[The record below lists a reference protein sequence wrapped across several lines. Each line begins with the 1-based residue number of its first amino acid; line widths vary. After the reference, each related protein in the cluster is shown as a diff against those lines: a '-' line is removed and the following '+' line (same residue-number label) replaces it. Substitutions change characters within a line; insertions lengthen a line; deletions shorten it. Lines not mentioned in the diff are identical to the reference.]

1 MAGEKQKALKKLQA
15 ARFALHE
22 ANLYLDSHPTCAE
35 GLRYFREKQA
45 QCEKVT
51 AEFEEKYGPL
61 TAAASKAEECF
72 EWAMGAFPWE
82 RGES

>member
-51 AEFEEKYGPL
+51 AAFEEKYGPL
-61 TAAASKAEECF
+61 TAAASKAEESF